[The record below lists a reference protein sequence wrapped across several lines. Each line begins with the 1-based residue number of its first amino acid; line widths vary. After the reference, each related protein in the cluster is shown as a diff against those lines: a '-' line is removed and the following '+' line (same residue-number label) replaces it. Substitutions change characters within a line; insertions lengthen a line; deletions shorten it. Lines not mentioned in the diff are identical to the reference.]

1 MTPEQRQALI
11 EAARA
16 KRAEMD
22 AHGDALQRLRALVE
36 AGLPTT
42 LTKIREWFKTLKAIA
57 EEAGDR

>member
-22 AHGDALQRLRALVE
+22 VHSDALQRLRALVE

-42 LTKIREWFKTLKAIA
+42 LTKIREWFEALKAIA
-57 EEAGDR
+57 EEVTNR